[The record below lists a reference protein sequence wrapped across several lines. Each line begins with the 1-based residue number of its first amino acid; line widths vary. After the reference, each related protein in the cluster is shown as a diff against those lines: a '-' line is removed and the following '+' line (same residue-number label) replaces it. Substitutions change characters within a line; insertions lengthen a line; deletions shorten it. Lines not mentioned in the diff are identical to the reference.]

1 MKKWRKKERKNE
13 KNYKNKIKNKI
24 DVKRKTKMRGDTSY
38 ILKIINKICIR
49 HVPTQKKYSVEN
61 GVYTLYQNIY
71 SKTGRIYILKLV
83 QYKIL

>member
-1 MKKWRKKERKNE
+1 MKNGEKREEKRKI
-13 KNYKNKIKNKI
+13 YKKKLKIK
-24 DVKRKTKMRGDTSY
+24 RETKMRGDTSY

-49 HVPTQKKYSVEN
+49 HVPIQKKYSVEN

-71 SKTGRIYILKLV
+71 SKTGRIYVLKLV